1 MKRTTL
7 LVATTAALLAPFM
20 SSAINVALPAIATE
34 FHADAVTLNWIA
46 TVYLLAAGAF
56 LLPFGRLADMV
67 GRKLIFLLGMLLYA
81 LTTILCAIAPGVTF
95 LLIARIFQGIASA
108 MLFGTSVAIVTS
120 VFEPQERGRALGI
133 NVAATYLGLSLG
145 PVAGG
150 ALVQYAGWRSV
161 FWVQIPVALVV
172 ILLVILRLK
181 GEWKSEERERLDVP
195 GSLLYMGVLAAAIYG
210 VSLLPEIPGYLYLGA
225 AAVGTIFFVY
235 RQRRAEFPLLN
246 VSLFLQ
252 NPGFGS
258 ANVAALLNY
267 MATFA
272 VTFLLSLY
280 LQYVRGLTPGEAGLV
295 LVAQPI
301 VQAALSPIAGRVSD
315 RVQPRI
321 LASMGMLLTVL
332 GLAGLSFVH
341 QHTPLFGI
349 VTWLVVLGIGFA
361 FFSSPNTNGALRDV
375 KKRYYGVASA
385 TLGTMRVL
393 GQMLSMAI
401 SLLIFSVQIG
411 HRVLAQVAPV
421 RIVGSVRL
429 AFLISA
435 MLCAVGV
442 AFSMRGGASR
452 TPTAAE

>member
-1 MKRTTL
+1 LKRTTL

-20 SSAINVALPAIATE
+20 SSAINVALPAIAGE
-34 FHADAVTLNWIA
+34 FHVDAVTLNWIA

-56 LLPFGRLADMV
+56 LLPFGRLADIV
-67 GRKLIFLLGMLLYA
+67 GRKLIFLIGMLLYA
-81 LTTILCAIAPGVTF
+81 LTTVLCAVSPGVVF
-95 LLIARIFQGIASA
+95 LLIARVFQGVASA

-120 VFEPQERGRALGI
+120 VFEPYERGRALGI

-161 FWVQIPVALVV
+161 FWVQIPIALVV
-172 ILLVILRLK
+172 IGLVVFRLK
-181 GEWKSEERERLDVP
+181 GEWKSEEHERLDVP

-210 VSLLPEIPGYLYLGA
+210 VSLLPDVPGYLYLGA
-225 AAVGTIFFVY
+225 AAIGTVFFVL
-235 RQRRAEFPLLN
+235 RQRRTTYPLLN
-246 VSLFLQ
+246 VSLFVE
-252 NPGFGS
+252 NRGFG
-258 ANVAALLNY
+258 
-267 MATFA
+267 FA

-280 LQYVRGLTPGEAGLV
+280 LQYVRGLTPGEAGLI

-301 VQAALSPIAGRVSD
+301 VQAGLSPIAGRISD
-315 RVQPRI
+315 RAQPRI
-321 LASMGMLLTVL
+321 IASMGMLLTVL
-332 GLAGLSFVH
+332 GLFGLSFVH
-341 QHTPLFGI
+341 QQTPLFGI
-349 VTWLVVLGIGFA
+349 VIWLAVLGVGFA

-375 KKRYYGVASA
+375 EKRYYGVAAA

-411 HRVLAQVAPV
+411 HRVLGQVAPQ
-421 RIVGSVRL
+421 RIVGSIRL

-435 MLCAVGV
+435 LLCAVGV
-442 AFSMRGGASR
+442 VFSMRGGAAQSSG
-452 TPTAAE
+452 AAE

>member
-1 MKRTTL
+1 
-7 LVATTAALLAPFM
+7 M
-20 SSAINVALPAIATE
+20 SSAINVALPAIAGE
-34 FHADAVTLNWIA
+34 FHVDAVTLNWIA

-56 LLPFGRLADMV
+56 LLPFGRLADIV
-67 GRKLIFLLGMLLYA
+67 GRKLIFLIGMLLYA
-81 LTTILCAIAPGVTF
+81 LTTVLCAVSPGVVF
-95 LLIARIFQGIASA
+95 LLIARVFQGVASA

-120 VFEPQERGRALGI
+120 VFEPYERGRALGI

-161 FWVQIPVALVV
+161 FWVQIPIALVV
-172 ILLVILRLK
+172 IGLVVFRLK
-181 GEWKSEERERLDVP
+181 GEWKSEEHERLDVP

-210 VSLLPEIPGYLYLGA
+210 VSLLPDVPGYLYLGA
-225 AAVGTIFFVY
+225 AAIGTVFFVL
-235 RQRRAEFPLLN
+235 RQRRTTYPLLN
-246 VSLFLQ
+246 VSLFVE
-252 NPGFGS
+252 NRGFGS
-258 ANVAALLNY
+258 ANAAALLNY

-280 LQYVRGLTPGEAGLV
+280 LQYVRGLTPGEAGLI

-301 VQAALSPIAGRVSD
+301 VQAGLSPIAGRISD
-315 RVQPRI
+315 RAQPRI
-321 LASMGMLLTVL
+321 IASMGMLLTVL
-332 GLAGLSFVH
+332 GLFGLSFVH
-341 QHTPLFGI
+341 QQTPLFGI
-349 VTWLVVLGIGFA
+349 VIWLAVLGVGFA

-375 KKRYYGVASA
+375 EKRYYGVAAA

-411 HRVLAQVAPV
+411 HRVLGQVAPQ
-421 RIVGSVRL
+421 RIVGSIRL

-435 MLCAVGV
+435 LLCAVGV
-442 AFSMRGGASR
+442 VFSMRGGAAQSSG
-452 TPTAAE
+452 AAE